1 MKINYTNRTIE
12 ITKAFANKAKV
23 YGSNEYSLL
32 KEARKD
38 NEGFA
43 VVVIDTKRKTSK
55 NSKITLADMERY
67 ISFHDDEKK
76 SKMSE
81 FTELKKSMKK
91 KTNGELYGVSF
102 FEIKKWFFE
111 TFKEVA

>member
-12 ITKAFANKAKV
+12 ISKAFANKASV
-23 YGSNEYSLL
+23 YGSDEYSLL

-43 VVVIDTKRKTSK
+43 VVVVSTSRKVSK
-55 NSKITLADMERY
+55 NSKITMADIERY
-67 ISFHDDEKK
+67 ISFHDDEAG
-76 SKMSE
+76 SKMKTFE
-81 FTELKKSMKK
+81 GLKNAKK
-91 KTNGELYGVSF
+91 NGELRDVSF

-111 TFKEVA
+111 TFADVA

>member
-12 ITKAFANKAKV
+12 ISKAFANKASV
-23 YGSNEYSLL
+23 YGSDEYSLL

-43 VVVIDTKRKTSK
+43 VVVVSTNRKVSK
-55 NSKITLADMERY
+55 NSKITMADIERY
-67 ISFHDDEKK
+67 ISFHDDEAG
-76 SKMSE
+76 SKMKTFE
-81 FTELKKSMKK
+81 GLKNAKK
-91 KTNGELYGVSF
+91 NGELRDVSF

-111 TFKEVA
+111 TFADVA

>member
-12 ITKAFANKAKV
+12 ITKAFANKASV
-23 YGSNEYSLL
+23 YGSDEYSLL

-43 VVVIDTKRKTSK
+43 VVVVEAKRKASK
-55 NSKITLADMERY
+55 NSKITMADIERY
-67 ISFHDDEKK
+67 ISFHDDKNK

-91 KTNGELYGVSF
+91 KNGELYGVSF

>member
-12 ITKAFANKAKV
+12 ISKAFANKASV
-23 YGSNEYSLL
+23 YGSDEYSLL

-43 VVVIDTKRKTSK
+43 VVVVATNRKASK

-67 ISFHDDEKK
+67 ISFHDDEEG
-76 SKMSE
+76 SKMKV
-81 FTELKKSMKK
+81 FKGLKNAKA
-91 KTNGELYGVSF
+91 NGELHEVSF

-111 TFKEVA
+111 TFADVA